1 MKANLDHL
9 VQDGPQKALTGPVER
24 GDTTT
29 VAKHLACLPQG
40 DGQQLYR
47 VASRR
52 LIRLAEEKHPDVD
65 YRPMKELLKE
75 GSST

>member
-47 VASRR
+47 WPPA
-52 LIRLAEEKHPDVD
+52 
-65 YRPMKELLKE
+65 
-75 GSST
+75 GSPVGRKKSIQMSIIVP